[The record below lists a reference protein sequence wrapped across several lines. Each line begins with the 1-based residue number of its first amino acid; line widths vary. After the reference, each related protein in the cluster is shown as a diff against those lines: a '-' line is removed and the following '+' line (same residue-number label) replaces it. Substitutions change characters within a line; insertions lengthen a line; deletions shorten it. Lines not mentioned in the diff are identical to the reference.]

1 MDNSKG
7 EVLEVRCWRR
17 DRMYNILG
25 KREHGTVKKKNF
37 NVLEWLEIKED
48 VGDSWKLSQE

>member
-1 MDNSKG
+1 M
-7 EVLEVRCWRR
+7 LE
-17 DRMYNILG
+17 
-25 KREHGTVKKKNF
+25 KRQNVQHLRQERTWHSKKKNF